1 MSSPFNSAER
11 VTVKNTDGV
20 KLVEVNIIEYIKFE
34 TENAFDMSKIKSG
47 DEAVMVNVPC
57 DKILR
62 LENVTS
68 PFVVNCELV
77 PDKTPDEE
85 RVNKIGYIP
94 SALSIV
100 VPVWSKTC
108 TSKSKMSVL
117 EDGYIKITI
126 DGVIDAIVIL
136 FWRTVIVNDVVLE
149 PELIVRDFEPD
160 FVK

>member
-1 MSSPFNSAER
+1 MVSE
-11 VTVKNTDGV
+11 
-20 KLVEVNIIEYIKFE
+20 
-34 TENAFDMSKIKSG
+34 IKSLE
-47 DEAVMVNVPC
+47 EAAIVNVPR

-62 LENVTS
+62 FENVTS
-68 PFVVNCELV
+68 PFVVDNELI
-77 PDKTPDEE
+77 PDKTPEEE

-94 SALSIV
+94 SVPSIIA
-100 VPVWSKTC
+100 PVWSKIC

-117 EDGYIKITI
+117 EDGYIKFTI
-126 DGVIDAIVIL
+126 DGVIDVIVIL